1 MSKWITV
8 PRQLTDEMFNVFS
21 REIGPLPEQYARI
34 TKAWYLA
41 VHAAPMPPAPPPEGG
56 AIDRDAII
64 KECADLAGSFIRP
77 KGTGYHTQE
86 YATACADV
94 RDALLALKR
103 HAPQEE
109 RQ

>member
-41 VHAAPMPPAPPPEGG
+41 VHAAPMPPAPPPEGREQEWQ
-56 AIDRDAII
+56 AARYR
-64 KECADLAGSFIRP
+64 LARFGQLNGEQITDHRWLDIWDEEEME
-77 KGTGYHTQE
+77 KAVAEHLQRG
-86 YATACADV
+86 
-94 RDALLALKR
+94 
-103 HAPQEE
+103 PQEE